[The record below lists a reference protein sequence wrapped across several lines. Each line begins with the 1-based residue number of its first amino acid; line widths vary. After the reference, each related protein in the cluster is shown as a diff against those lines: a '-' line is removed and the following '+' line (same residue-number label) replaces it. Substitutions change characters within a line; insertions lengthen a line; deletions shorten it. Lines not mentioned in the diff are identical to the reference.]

1 MKSLFFIALSVVALV
16 PTIAGTAVPNNSLP
30 ANSAVSAMALM
41 KAQAASSDAILSR
54 PL

>member
-1 MKSLFFIALSVVALV
+1 MKSLFFVALSVVALM
-16 PTIAGTAVPNNSLP
+16 PTIAGTAVPNNAP
-30 ANSAVSAMALM
+30 AATNVTAMALM